1 MMTMMMMMMIFQDQK
16 TLLERL
22 YASRISRDAVMIIV
36 IREHHPDATK
46 SLGGGFLRQRRRI
59 AVSWQIAIWLAMSH
73 GQALWH
79 RWLVGYVRRSLRW
92 RVRRQLMRDV
102 RNVRRVLHVGWR
114 TMVGRKGIVRPLT
127 HHVVTIRVAVR
138 RLTHRRTCLV
148 AGVVKVRRR
157 DLRAALLRW
166 PIATIRSRRRLH
178 RPHPVTRYKR
188 LGLGIE
194 GMTVEAARDWV
205 LTLWVTGIDIGW
217 KRAISVGYP
226 VWRHWRD
233 SRLVR
238 TRVEAGRLLPPSL
251 WLRRTL
257 HR

>member
-1 MMTMMMMMMIFQDQK
+1 MMMMMVFQDQK

-36 IREHHPDATK
+36 IRKHHPDATNV
-46 SLGGGFLRQRRRI
+46 LGGGFLRQRRRI

-79 RWLVGYVRRSLRW
+79 RWLVGYMRRSLRR

-114 TMVGRKGIVRPLT
+114 TMVGRKGIVRTLP

-148 AGVVKVRRR
+148 ARVVQVRRR

-166 PIATIRSRRRLH
+166 PIATIRPRRRLH
-178 RPHPVTRYKR
+178 RSHSVTRYKR
-188 LGLGIE
+188 LRLGIE
-194 GMTVEAARDWV
+194 GMTVEAAWDWV
-205 LTLWVTGIDIGW
+205 LTLRVTGIDIGW
-217 KRAISVGYP
+217 KRAISVGDP
-226 VWRHWRD
+226 IWRHWCG

-238 TRVEAGRLLPPSL
+238 ARVEAEGLLPSRL
-251 WLRRTL
+251 WLRRAL